1 METIIEQQRRCHEE
15 RERLVDAMTQELLVK
30 KTNLKEQINSDHR
43 VHVLLDRY
51 TEVTGN
57 KIIVFF
63 SLIVNSILILFL
75 KSHMDQDVFY
85 D

>member
-1 METIIEQQRRCHEE
+1 METVIEQQRRCHEE

-63 SLIVNSILILFL
+63 FINSKFYFDTFL
-75 KSHMDQDVFY
+75 EKSHGSRCFL
-85 D
+85 

>member
-43 VHVLLDRY
+43 VHILLDRF
-51 TEVTGN
+51 TDVTG
-57 KIIVFF
+57 KILSFF
-63 SLIVNSILILFL
+63 FESEYSSPLHYKTLSVSRC
-75 KSHMDQDVFY
+75 FY
-85 D
+85 ND

>member
-43 VHVLLDRY
+43 VHILLDRF
-51 TEVTGN
+51 TDVTG
-57 KIIVFF
+57 KIFIFF
-63 SLIVNSILILFL
+63 L
-75 KSHMDQDVFY
+75 
-85 D
+85 